1 MKYLLLLLPLTLL
14 AQIAGTFRVT
24 GPVAPSATNSN
35 YGAAVPVYNYGG
47 LLTGL
52 GSLAE
57 LQNTNIYP
65 VARRHAGQI
74 AVLTNG
80 VMYQLGSGLS
90 TWTVF
95 SKLDK
100 TNGFA
105 TDLIVTNLT
114 VEGSNISNEATIT
127 YLDSNTI
134 NATNLVVQEAS
145 IDIVDVGELNVLVSL
160 TSSEDLIFPIGG
172 KGLVFND
179 ESNKRAGVATL
190 DGASPASVIVSNSSV
205 TTNSL
210 IFLTRYGTNTAY
222 PVSVGSVTNGVNFTI
237 KSPFN
242 GDVDKVFYFLVEVA
256 P

>member
-14 AQIAGTFRVT
+14 AQIPGTFRVT

-52 GSLAE
+52 GSLSE

-65 VARRHAGQI
+65 LARRHAGQL

-95 SKLDK
+95 SKLDN

-145 IDIVDVGELNVLVSL
+145 IDIGNVGELNVLTSL
-160 TSSEDLIFPIGG
+160 KF
-172 KGLVFND
+172 
-179 ESNKRAGVATL
+179 SNAGVATL
-190 DGASPASVIVSNSSV
+190 NGSSPASVIVSNSSV
-205 TTNSL
+205 STNSL

-222 PVSVGSVTNGVNFTI
+222 PVSVGSITNGVNFTI
-237 KSPFN
+237 KSPLN
-242 GDVDKVFYFLVEVA
+242 GDVDKVFYFLIKSY